1 MPLVTALYAGLLV
14 GLFILL
20 TLRVFAVRRP
30 SGVALGTGGN
40 RALERAVR
48 IHANFAEY
56 VPLFL
61 VALAAAELCGVA
73 PWLLHALGVAMVLG
87 RALHAAGMSREP
99 DIVPLRAAGI
109 VADPGRL
116 GRRGTVGLRR
126 RRQAVV
132 AR

>member
-1 MPLVTALYAGLLV
+1 MPRVTALYAGLLV

-48 IHANFAEY
+48 VHANFAEY

-61 VALAAAELCGVA
+61 LALVAAELCGA
-73 PWLLHALGVAMVLG
+73 TPWMLHALGAAMLAG
-87 RALHAAGMSREP
+87 RVMHAAGMSREP
-99 DIVPLRAAGI
+99 DIVPLRASGILLTLAALAGAG
-109 VADPGRL
+109 VLAFAAGA
-116 GRRGTVGLRR
+116 GLW
-126 RRQAVV
+126 
-132 AR
+132 